1 MKLLWIFLLLLAAV
15 IAASFLGNMVENFA
29 VATDTSGNSTN
40 YITHSQAGTSTFSS
54 TTDPTTGATTYDNYN
69 HYDGVSSGTG
79 QLINGAVYYGPNG
92 GRATVIA
99 GPNGGM
105 AIRIVFPNDPTPIVY
120 NSVTVNTWQ
129 GPNGT
134 ATLAQSTDGTAALK
148 VTLNNGTTYIY
159 TINPASSGGG
169 SGGTGTTTST
179 DTANYDTTYYASTGS
194 PPPPNPYAYDQP
206 PPPPPAPT
214 PAPPLGSSD
223 GGIPRSMIPPGQ
235 EDLYVLKTS
244 IVPPVC
250 PACPAVIAGPG
261 TCPAP
266 PPCPPCARCPEP
278 QFDCK
283 KVPNYSAVNNTSL
296 PLPVLNSFAG
306 FGL

>member
-1 MKLLWIFLLLLAAV
+1 MKLIWIFLLIFAAV
-15 IAASFLGNMVENFA
+15 IAASILGNMVENFA
-29 VATDTSGNSTN
+29 VATDSSGNTTN
-40 YITHSQAGTSTFSS
+40 YVTHSQVGGTSTFSS
-54 TTDPTTGATTYDNYN
+54 TTDPSTGTTTYDNYN
-69 HYDGVSSGTG
+69 HYNGTG

-99 GPNGGM
+99 GSNGGM

-120 NSVTVNTWQ
+120 NNVSVNTWQ

-134 ATLAQSTDGTAALK
+134 ATLAQSTDGSAALK

-159 TINPASSGGG
+159 TINPASSSESNNTG
-169 SGGTGTTTST
+169 SGSGA
-179 DTANYDTTYYASTGS
+179 DTANYETTYYASTGS
-194 PPPPNPYAYDQP
+194 PPPQSNYYAYDQP
-206 PPPPPAPT
+206 PPPPPPST
-214 PAPPLGSSD
+214 PPPPLGATD

-235 EDLYVLKTS
+235 EDLYVLKSS

-250 PACPAVIAGPG
+250 PACPTVVTGPG
-261 TCPAP
+261 TCPPP